1 MTFPGQPRFTSS
13 GFTGDRAA
21 SFPASCLLQRLRL
34 PSSGCPRNWSA
45 TGAAF
50 DASPSIPE
58 YCIFRLCRW
67 GTSGSPRTFL
77 SIGVADWWI
86 SGFPRISRLPAVP
99 SPLSSGCPVSAA
111 TAGSMLSP
119 RLRSNFASAAILL
132 ANPRV
137 SPLHA
142 PAGCAADESSS
153 SIGSCNPCLTS
164 RCNLNL
170 FRSTTC
176 GKPPVFSRV
185 PLLPHLPAL
194 PELQSNSLQ
203 GHQLKGRLG
212 PLNLCTQ
219 VQNFDKFVD
228 FTMYGALKN
237 ALHS

>member
-1 MTFPGQPRFTSS
+1 MPPR
-13 GFTGDRAA
+13 
-21 SFPASCLLQRLRL
+21 
-34 PSSGCPRNWSA
+34 
-45 TGAAF
+45 
-50 DASPSIPE
+50 ASPSTASSGW
-58 YCIFRLCRW
+58 CRW

-203 GHQLKGRLG
+203 GHQLENARGLRPWRSPDAFVAHRNVHQPFGLCCG
-212 PLNLCTQ
+212 CRITPTPALPAWLPSASSGLPRSRRFRPRRRRSSGLPLP
-219 VQNFDKFVD
+219 F
-228 FTMYGALKN
+228 
-237 ALHS
+237 SP

>member
-1 MTFPGQPRFTSS
+1 MPPR
-13 GFTGDRAA
+13 
-21 SFPASCLLQRLRL
+21 
-34 PSSGCPRNWSA
+34 
-45 TGAAF
+45 
-50 DASPSIPE
+50 ASPSTASSGW
-58 YCIFRLCRW
+58 CRW

-153 SIGSCNPCLTS
+153 SFGSCNPCLTTQ
-164 RCNLNL
+164 CNLNL
-170 FRSTTC
+170 FRSSTC
-176 GKPPVFSRV
+176 GKPPAYSRCR
-185 PLLPHLPAL
+185 LLPHLPAL